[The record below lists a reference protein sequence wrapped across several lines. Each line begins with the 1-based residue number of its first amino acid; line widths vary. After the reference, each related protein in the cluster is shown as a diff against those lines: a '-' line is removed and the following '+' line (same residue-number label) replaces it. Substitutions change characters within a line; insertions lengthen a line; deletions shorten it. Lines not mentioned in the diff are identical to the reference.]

1 VLVLLD
7 RASTAVGASATG
19 AAIVREALTIAV
31 LPFSNV
37 NADAEGEHFADGLT
51 DEVITDLSMLKMLRV
66 TSRQS
71 AMRLK
76 GSDKDVRTIARELGT
91 RFVLTG
97 SVRRAG
103 ANLRVTA
110 QLVDATS
117 DAQVWAEKYSGTL
130 DDVFDIQEKL
140 SRHIVEAL
148 RLRLTPAE
156 EERIAE
162 RPIRDVRA
170 YEYYLLA
177 RQQIWSFTAP
187 SLQRGLQLIRQAQ
200 DIVGESELLL
210 SAEGLIYWQYVNVG
224 LVPVEQYDEYLQK
237 ADLCAARMLKM
248 NASSAKAYSLRGS
261 VRMHRAD
268 PKGAMGDFKRA
279 LVLDQNE
286 PEALLWLGYLYAVA
300 GRVAMARAL
309 MERLQQV
316 DPLTS
321 INQTMSG
328 IVAMFDGDYQEALR
342 WTQRSV
348 DIDPGNPTSRMM
360 HAHALAAN
368 GRIEDARGLLHTV
381 ASEKP
386 TMAWAR
392 LACAMAFA
400 LGGDREQVLTSIT
413 PDLRDAVASD
423 DIFSWWMADCY
434 ALVGEREAALG
445 CIERMIELG
454 IFNYPFLAQHE
465 PFIAPI
471 RGEPRFVGLLERAK
485 RQWDAFEP

>member
-1 VLVLLD
+1 
-7 RASTAVGASATG
+7 
-19 AAIVREALTIAV
+19 
-31 LPFSNV
+31 
-37 NADAEGEHFADGLT
+37 
-51 DEVITDLSMLKMLRV
+51 
-66 TSRQS
+66 
-71 AMRLK
+71 
-76 GSDKDVRTIARELGT
+76 
-91 RFVLTG
+91 
-97 SVRRAG
+97 
-103 ANLRVTA
+103 
-110 QLVDATS
+110 
-117 DAQVWAEKYSGTL
+117 
-130 DDVFDIQEKL
+130 
-140 SRHIVEAL
+140 
-148 RLRLTPAE
+148 
-156 EERIAE
+156 
-162 RPIRDVRA
+162 
-170 YEYYLLA
+170 
-177 RQQIWSFTAP
+177 
-187 SLQRGLQLIRQAQ
+187 
-200 DIVGESELLL
+200 
-210 SAEGLIYWQYVNVG
+210 
-224 LVPVEQYDEYLQK
+224 
-237 ADLCAARMLKM
+237 MLKM